1 MSKMSC
7 FLLEDLPEMHVAA
20 TDAGFKL
27 KLYRFPQDP
36 ADRKQWYTAIK
47 RFMRNGRPCQPR
59 EFNQL
64 CSLHFKPS
72 DFIGSDLIEGSIP
85 CVFSPLS
92 TADLWKLNRK
102 RAQARCCVP
111 SCDTSAHYNLYPF
124 VPSHD
129 ATEARLARKRYQ
141 LWLRTLQ
148 VAPCRTRPEVWIC
161 RRHFVYGFPAKLSDF
176 LDVDW
181 VPTLHLEGI
190 PPNPCRECSIVLE
203 NLPAQEDRDRAPNLN
218 APFCRLCLKQNV
230 PLQSMFLDSSAG
242 QRLAELIRQ
251 FVNITVDLRHD
262 SDSSVCIECLE
273 KLAQME
279 EMVQVRARWNANN
292 KLLARLRE
300 NNNQLEETA
309 IKEDSHIQEMNSL
322 PVVSIPMDTLFNSIF
337 DPPKEETLPYE
348 DFKQDLEQHNPAD
361 ISQDCL
367 VVDPPAIE
375 TIDLTEIDERERLI
389 RQAMRSLRKQLKPR
403 KRKRSKTSQNTSSEP
418 PRRKPCRN
426 TRIG

>member
-1 MSKMSC
+1 
-7 FLLEDLPEMHVAA
+7 MHVAA
-20 TDAGFKL
+20 TEAGFKL
-27 KLYRFPQDP
+27 KLYKFPQVP

-47 RFMRNGRPCQPR
+47 RYIRKGRPCQPR
-59 EFNQL
+59 EFDQL

-72 DFIGSDLIEGSIP
+72 DFIGTDLIEGSIP

-124 VPSHD
+124 VPAHD
-129 ATEARLARKRYQ
+129 ETDARLARKRYQ
-141 LWLRTLQ
+141 LWVRTLQ

-190 PPNPCRECSIVLE
+190 PPNPYRECSVVLE
-203 NLPAQEDRDRAPNLN
+203 NLPAQQDQR
-218 APFCRLCLKQNV
+218 

-262 SDSSVCIECLE
+262 SDSSVCMECLE

-279 EMVQVRARWNANN
+279 EMVQVKARWNANN
-292 KLLARLRE
+292 KLLERLRE
-300 NNNQLEETA
+300 NNNQPEETA
-309 IKEDSHIQEMNSL
+309 IKEDSHIHEMDSL

-389 RQAMRSLRKQLKPR
+389 RQAMRTLRKQLKPR

>member
-1 MSKMSC
+1 M
-7 FLLEDLPEMHVAA
+7 
-20 TDAGFKL
+20 
-27 KLYRFPQDP
+27 
-36 ADRKQWYTAIK
+36 
-47 RFMRNGRPCQPR
+47 
-59 EFNQL
+59 
-64 CSLHFKPS
+64 
-72 DFIGSDLIEGSIP
+72 
-85 CVFSPLS
+85 
-92 TADLWKLNRK
+92 
-102 RAQARCCVP
+102 
-111 SCDTSAHYNLYPF
+111 
-124 VPSHD
+124 
-129 ATEARLARKRYQ
+129 
-141 LWLRTLQ
+141 
-148 VAPCRTRPEVWIC
+148 WIC

-190 PPNPCRECSIVLE
+190 PPNPCRECSVVLE
-203 NLPAQEDRDRAPNLN
+203 NLPAREDRDRAPNLN
-218 APFCRLCLKQNV
+218 TPFCRLCLEQNV

-262 SDSSVCIECLE
+262 SDSSVCIECLK

-292 KLLARLRE
+292 KLLERLRE
-300 NNNQLEETA
+300 NNNQPEETV
-309 IKEDSHIQEMNSL
+309 IKEDSHIQEMDSL

-337 DPPKEETLPYE
+337 DSPKEETLPYE
-348 DFKQDLEQHNPAD
+348 DFKEDLEQHNPAE

-375 TIDLTEIDERERLI
+375 TVDLTEIDERERLI
-389 RQAMRSLRKQLKPR
+389 RQAMRTLRKQLKPR